1 MLYLLVVVVLPM
13 LALIV
18 AAFRKFMF
26 IRDAA
31 SLFDMRQYSLM
42 HFHSIFDNPLTL
54 NSIYNAVEVGI
65 ITAVVGGT
73 LAFAIGYTIH
83 RTHVPGRRGIDLMI
97 DPAGGDPRPR
107 DRRRLFVGLDRHSRR
122 ALRHDLDS
130 GAGLH
135 RALHA
140 RYGQGAVD
148 LVSADPPRARGSGLG
163 LRQGHVRHHQDHRA
177 AAGAARA

>member
-1 MLYLLVVVVLPM
+1 MVVILPS

-42 HFHSIFDNPLTL
+42 HFNSIFDNPLTL

-83 RTHVPGRRGIDLMI
+83 RTHVAGPAQHRPDVDL
-97 DPAGGDPRPR
+97 AGGD
-107 DRRRLFVGLDRHSRR
+107 SR
-122 ALRHDLDS
+122 AS
-130 GAGLH
+130 
-135 RALHA
+135 
-140 RYGQGAVD
+140 
-148 LVSADPPRARGSGLG
+148 
-163 LRQGHVRHHQDHRA
+163 
-177 AAGAARA
+177 